1 MFNLI
6 LNNYREIIRSGD
18 FSRKIVFNVIMGLL
32 IMIMSVNFLMLG
44 YMLDEVVR
52 DIYGK
57 DAEVINTVSGW
68 LLYYLLID
76 IIMRINFQQLK
87 SASGKPYMI
96 MNVSKPKIAALIIM
110 KIPLN
115 AMNIFPALI
124 LIPFFLKSVIP
135 FNGLLSSFA
144 WLLSVCSLLL
154 MNNYLVNYLKTRFIK
169 SPVVSGVIISS
180 VFIIYILEK
189 IGVIGIQDA
198 GAVLFG
204 NLISQAY
211 FLPVYI
217 LLPAAAIFANYS
229 FIRSNLHLDSFGEGG
244 FKSRA
249 GTGVGVFEKLGL
261 TGRLM
266 NNEIK
271 MMMRNKRT
279 RINLLLPVV
288 FVFYGLL
295 FYHDSRYLGESAT
308 EEYFMFF
315 IGLFITGFF
324 SMGSANVTYSYE
336 SNFFGYMLTK
346 NYETADFL
354 RAKYYLI
361 LSICTIT
368 WLLSFFYYFVHP
380 KIVMINTAAF
390 FFVVGFA
397 PFFMMFIS
405 TFSKQKLNLSLD
417 SFSLQGKG
425 PSQFISVFTLLMVVA
440 VIFIPVRYF
449 TGSSGITFMVLG
461 ALGLAG
467 VVMHNYIIFLLA
479 KLFKT
484 RKYIMSE
491 GFRNS

>member
-1 MFNLI
+1 MVDLI
-6 LNNYREIIRSGD
+6 INNIREITRSRD
-18 FSRKIVFNVIMGLL
+18 FSRKIVFNIIMGLL
-32 IMIMSVNFLMLG
+32 FMIMALNFLLLG

-52 DIYGK
+52 DVYGK
-57 DAEVINTVSGW
+57 DAGVINTVSGW

-96 MNVSKPKIAALIIM
+96 MNVPRSRIVALILM
-110 KIPLN
+110 KVPLN
-115 AMNIFPALI
+115 SLNVFPALI
-124 LIPFFLKSVIP
+124 LLPFFFKSVLPVYGI
-135 FNGLLSSFA
+135 LSSVS
-144 WLLSVCSLLL
+144 WLLSVCCLLL

-169 SPVVSGVIISS
+169 NPVVTGIFIAA
-180 VFIIYILEK
+180 VFIIYILER
-189 IGVIGIQDA
+189 IGMISIQDV

-204 NLISQAY
+204 NMIQQSYL
-211 FLPVYI
+211 LPLYI
-217 LLPAAAIFANYS
+217 LLPAVTIFVNYS
-229 FIRSNLHLDSFGEGG
+229 FIRSNFHLDSFAHGG
-244 FKSRA
+244 FMSKA
-249 GTGVGVFEKLGL
+249 GTGVGAFEKFGL
-261 TGRLM
+261 TGWLM

-279 RINLLLPVV
+279 RISLYMPAL

-295 FYHDSRYLGESAT
+295 FYSDSRYLNGGAT

-324 SMGSANVTYSYE
+324 SMASANVTYSYE
-336 SNFFGYMLTK
+336 GNFFGYMLTK
-346 NYETADFL
+346 NYEIEDFL

-361 LSICTIT
+361 LSICSIT
-368 WLLSFFYYFVHP
+368 WLISFFYYFVHP
-380 KIVMINTAAF
+380 RIVLINTAAF

-405 TFSKQKLNLSLD
+405 TFNKQKLNLSLD

-425 PSQFISVFTLLMVVA
+425 PSQFMAVFALLLLVA
-440 VIFIPVRYF
+440 VIFVPVRYF
-449 TGSSGITFMVLG
+449 SDSSGITFSVLG

-467 VVMHNYIIFLLA
+467 IALHNNIISLLA
-479 KLFKT
+479 KLFQS